1 MGIAEDIK
9 KTIQSRL
16 VIRYCTEEMLKNPEV
31 FCIVCERRFK
41 LDSKL
46 CMYIRGD
53 GHICSSCSDRYA
65 PELKTLL
72 DVSGDVVKNR
82 GTFSQH
88 LTIHEWKEIWK
99 HLSVL
104 LKLTVEL
111 SRGISRGI
119 VEAPSGHIGL
129 LHLAKDIGKPARK
142 EDETDKDYD
151 LRVKSHRMVH
161 LFDKIKNETWGR
173 VAALQEYFAKLGMP
187 AFPDKEEDPGD
198 GRVF

>member
-1 MGIAEDIK
+1 MGIAEDIR

-16 VIRYCTEEMLKNPEV
+16 VIRYCTEEMFKNPEV

-41 LDSKL
+41 LESVL
-46 CMYIRGD
+46 CMYIRGE
-53 GHICSSCSDRYA
+53 GHICSSCSDKYA

-72 DVSGDVVKNR
+72 DVSGQVVKNSDSSP
-82 GTFSQH
+82 SQP
-88 LTIHEWKEIWK
+88 LSVQEWKEVWG
-99 HLSVL
+99 HLRVL

-129 LHLAKDIGKPARK
+129 LHLAKDIGKPVRK
-142 EDETDKDYD
+142 DNESDKDYE

-173 VAALQEYFAKLGMP
+173 VSALHDYLRRLGMP
-187 AFPDKEEDPGD
+187 AFLEKEEDAGE
-198 GRVF
+198 

>member
-41 LDSKL
+41 LTSKL
-46 CMYIRGD
+46 CMYIRSE

-65 PELKTLL
+65 PELKALL
-72 DVSGDVVKNR
+72 DTTNDNGNGSVAACR
-82 GTFSQH
+82 E
-88 LTIHEWKEIWK
+88 LTMQEWKDVWS
-99 HLSVL
+99 HLRIL

-142 EDETDKDYD
+142 DNESDKDYE
-151 LRVKSHRMVH
+151 LRVKSHRMVQ

-173 VAALQEYFAKLGMP
+173 VAELHTYFRRLGMP
-187 AFPDKEEDPGD
+187 SFLEKEEETN
-198 GRVF
+198 

>member
-31 FCIVCERRFK
+31 SCIVCERRFK
-41 LDSKL
+41 LTSKL
-46 CMYIRGD
+46 CMYIRSE
-53 GHICSSCSDRYA
+53 GHICSGCSDRYA
-65 PELKTLL
+65 PELKVLF
-72 DVSGDVVKNR
+72 DSANEDKNSSVIPVR
-82 GTFSQH
+82 E
-88 LTIHEWKEIWK
+88 LTNQEWKEIWG
-99 HLSVL
+99 HLRVL

-142 EDETDKDYD
+142 ENESDKDYD
-151 LRVKSHRMVH
+151 LRVKSHRMVQ

-173 VAALQEYFAKLGMP
+173 IAELHTYFRKLGMP
-187 AFPDKEEDPGD
+187 SFVEKEEDNI
-198 GRVF
+198 V

>member
-41 LDSKL
+41 LTSKL
-46 CMYIRGD
+46 CMYIRSE

-65 PELKTLL
+65 PELKILF
-72 DVSGDVVKNR
+72 DSADENKNSSMITGR
-82 GTFSQH
+82 Q
-88 LTIHEWKEIWK
+88 LTNQEWKEIWG
-99 HLSVL
+99 HLRVL

-142 EDETDKDYD
+142 ENESDKDYD
-151 LRVKSHRMVH
+151 LRVKSHRMVQ

-173 VAALQEYFAKLGMP
+173 IAELHTYFRKLGMP
-187 AFPDKEEDPGD
+187 SFVEKEEESID
-198 GRVF
+198 

>member
-41 LDSKL
+41 LSSKL
-46 CMYIRGD
+46 CMYIRSE

-65 PELKTLL
+65 PELKVLF
-72 DVSGDVVKNR
+72 DSASENRKNPMAAGR
-82 GTFSQH
+82 E
-88 LTIHEWKEIWK
+88 LTNQEWKDIWG
-99 HLSVL
+99 HLRIL

-142 EDETDKDYD
+142 ENESDKDYE
-151 LRVKSHRMVH
+151 LRVKSHRMVQ

-173 VAALQEYFAKLGMP
+173 IAELHTYFRKLGMP
-187 AFPDKEEDPGD
+187 SFVEKEEESID
-198 GRVF
+198 